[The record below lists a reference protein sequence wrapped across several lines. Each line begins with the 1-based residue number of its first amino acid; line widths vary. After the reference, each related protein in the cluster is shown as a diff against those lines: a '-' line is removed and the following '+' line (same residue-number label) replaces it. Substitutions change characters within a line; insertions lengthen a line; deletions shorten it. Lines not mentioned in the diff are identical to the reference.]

1 MRIFESAF
9 DDWVTMTASYSTERE
24 LAAQAARAGGRL
36 LLEWQGRFSIR
47 RKGINDLVTEADHAA
62 QDVIQKLIERRFPDD
77 DFLGEE
83 STAKPRRSKRRWIV
97 DPLDGTTNYVH
108 GFPFFCTSV
117 AFEAEGQFVAG
128 AIYDPVRNE
137 CYSAALGQGADC
149 NGTPL
154 HVSSIDS
161 LDDALLCAGFPADL
175 RTNHDP
181 IDVFA
186 KVAERSYAVRRL
198 GSAALAVAY
207 VAAGKGD
214 AFWAHQVSP
223 WDVGAGVVLVREAGG
238 SATHFNGT
246 PYIAEA
252 GDLIVTNGLL
262 HAATTSI
269 VMGSTR
275 AV

>member
-1 MRIFESAF
+1 M
-9 DDWVTMTASYSTERE
+9 
-24 LAAQAARAGGRL
+24 
-36 LLEWQGRFSIR
+36 R
-47 RKGINDLVTEADHAA
+47 RKGINDVVTEADYAA
-62 QDVIQKLIERRFPDD
+62 QDAVQKMIERRFPDD

-83 STAKPRRSKRRWIV
+83 STAKPRRSRRRWVV

-137 CYSAALGQGADC
+137 CFSAALGQGADC

-161 LDDALLCAGFPADL
+161 FDDAILCAGFPADL
-175 RTNHDP
+175 RSNREP
-181 IDVFA
+181 IEVFA
-186 KVAERSYAVRRL
+186 RFAESSYAVRRL

-207 VAAGKGD
+207 VAAGKAD
-214 AFWAHQVSP
+214 AFWAHNVAP

-238 SATHFNGT
+238 VASHFNGK
-246 PYIAEA
+246 PYGAEA
-252 GDLIVTNGLL
+252 ADLVATNGLI

-269 VMGSTR
+269 IKGSAR

>member
-1 MRIFESAF
+1 MAI
-9 DDWVTMTASYSTERE
+9 SYSTERE

-47 RKGINDLVTEADHAA
+47 RKGVNDVVTEADHAA
-62 QDVIQKLIERRFPDD
+62 QDAIQKLIERRFPDD

-83 STAKPRRSKRRWIV
+83 STAPPRRSARRWVV

-117 AFEAEGQFVAG
+117 AFEADGQFVAA
-128 AIYDPVRNE
+128 AIYDPVRSE

-154 HVSSIDS
+154 SVSTIDS

-175 RTNHDP
+175 RVNRAPSDCF
-181 IDVFA
+181 VRF
-186 KVAERSYAVRRL
+186 AERSYAVRRL
-198 GSAALAVAY
+198 GSAALAAAY
-207 VAAGKGD
+207 VAAGKVE
-214 AFWAHQVSP
+214 AFWAHHVSP
-223 WDVGAGVVLVREAGG
+223 WDVGAAVVMIREAGG
-238 SATHFNGT
+238 IASHF
-246 PYIAEA
+246 
-252 GDLIVTNGLL
+252 DLRPFTAQAPDLLASNGLL
-262 HAATTSI
+262 HAATLEVI
-269 VMGSTR
+269 KGVGR